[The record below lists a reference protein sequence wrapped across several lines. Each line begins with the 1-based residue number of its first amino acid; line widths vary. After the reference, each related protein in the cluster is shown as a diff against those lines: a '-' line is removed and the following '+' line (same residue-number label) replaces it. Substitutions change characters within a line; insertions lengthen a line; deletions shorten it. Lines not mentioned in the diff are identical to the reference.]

1 MHQKCLHFIHKL
13 YIHSDSTSI
22 FLQHKTT
29 DLIVP
34 EVLVPLLHPL
44 FFCSMNLGYLSDAAE
59 NQRHSQKALNYRFLL
74 QSILLS
80 LFLPKLSPKLQL
92 YPPFSKLQLSQ
103 LSDVH
108 LCYLLSP
115 HTAEIVLLK
124 TAFWS
129 FSFRRP
135 LLLPEA
141 SPNLSVPFQS
151 DSQSAVLPS
160 SSNRLHQC
168 WPPYPFL
175 HTVQKKTMQFHATM
189 MERRHTESVNT
200 IMPKTL
206 G

>member
-1 MHQKCLHFIHKL
+1 
-13 YIHSDSTSI
+13 
-22 FLQHKTT
+22 
-29 DLIVP
+29 
-34 EVLVPLLHPL
+34 
-44 FFCSMNLGYLSDAAE
+44 LSF
-59 NQRHSQKALNYRFLL
+59 SK
-74 QSILLS
+74 I
-80 LFLPKLSPKLQL
+80 LSPK
-92 YPPFSKLQLSQ
+92 KLQLSPPFQ
-103 LSDVH
+103 NCSSLSC
-108 LCYLLSP
+108 LISIFAICCPTY
-115 HTAEIVLLK
+115 TAEIVFLK

-160 SSNRLHQC
+160 SLNRLHQC

-189 MERRHTESVNT
+189 MGRRHTKSVNT